1 MDQDGVKGTRAPM
14 RQRQNRSGHK
24 RNRHTATFRYRNIR
38 VRLRIDIKITDA
50 VKLDETDQFA
60 KNLEAIKAA
69 IWTLVIDELEAGRLE
84 DVWAMMD
91 LRASMY
97 GKAWDD
103 WPLTKN
109 KTLLGIRDV
118 AIAAFFQIVPDARS
132 KGRVV
137 VGLNKWLHSL
147 IEDAH
152 DSLEVPEVF
161 GRTRY
166 DWMKKG
172 NPG

>member
-1 MDQDGVKGTRAPM
+1 M
-14 RQRQNRSGHK
+14 RRRQNRSGHK
-24 RNRHTATFRYRNIR
+24 RTQHTATFRYRNIR
-38 VRLRIDIKITDA
+38 VRIRIDIKITDTI
-50 VKLDETDQFA
+50 KLDETDQFA

-97 GKAWDD
+97 GKAWED

-109 KTLLGIRDV
+109 KTLLGIRDA

-166 DWMKKG
+166 DWMRKG
-172 NPG
+172 EK